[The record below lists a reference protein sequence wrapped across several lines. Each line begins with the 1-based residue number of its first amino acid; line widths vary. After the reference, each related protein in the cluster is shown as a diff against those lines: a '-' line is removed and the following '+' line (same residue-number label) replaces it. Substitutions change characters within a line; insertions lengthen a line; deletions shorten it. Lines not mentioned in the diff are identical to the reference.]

1 MNSMKTLAL
10 LALMA
15 AFAPSAWAFD
25 EGSQPSEEP
34 VLEIA
39 AEQESPLWDGSG
51 TSSDPYLIKGLA
63 DWEAL
68 ASGSA
73 EQTYSGVYFRQ
84 TADISGASVM
94 VGTGTKPFA
103 GTYDGDGHTL
113 SVNLNS
119 DEAFTAP
126 FRYICGATIRHL
138 RVTGTVRGKLH
149 TAGLV
154 GAFAKRGYV

>member
-34 VLEIA
+34 ALEIA

-63 DWEAL
+63 D
-68 ASGSA
+68 
-73 EQTYSGVYFRQ
+73 
-84 TADISGASVM
+84 
-94 VGTGTKPFA
+94 
-103 GTYDGDGHTL
+103 
-113 SVNLNS
+113 
-119 DEAFTAP
+119 
-126 FRYICGATIRHL
+126 
-138 RVTGTVRGKLH
+138 
-149 TAGLV
+149 
-154 GAFAKRGYV
+154 